1 MTKKVDTWMP
11 LLVDK
16 YLGDTTHLTTEQH
29 GAYLLLLMTMWKRD
43 GSLSNSDA
51 QLCAVTRLSPP
62 KWKAMKPV
70 LMEFFETDG
79 ESLTQKRL
87 TAELDRAKRTNGA
100 KSVAGLKGAAKR
112 WQSDGS
118 ANGNEH
124 GSANGIDMANGE
136 QTGWQTGA
144 PTHTPSSL
152 RSETLTEE
160 SDPHGISPTDGG
172 RVCLLMKRQGISD
185 IAPGH
190 PDLLA
195 LISAGASDEEFESAA
210 RTAVTKEKGFTYALG
225 VLKRQRIDA
234 AKTATQMHNGKLPA
248 TETAFARNRREMVEQ
263 MTGGRVSAKPPG
275 HSQTAMENVN
285 APDPL
290 ALG

>member
-70 LMEFFETDG
+70 LMEFFEIEG
-79 ESLTQKRL
+79 ESITQKRL

-118 ANGNEH
+118 ANGNDD
-124 GSANGIDMANGE
+124 GSANGMDMANGQ

-160 SDPHGISPTDGG
+160 PDPHGISPTDGG
-172 RVCLLMKRQGISD
+172 RVCLLMKRQGIAD

-195 LISAGASDEEFESAA
+195 LIAAGASDAEFENAA
-210 RTAVTKEKGFTYALG
+210 QTAVTKEKGFTYALG

-234 AKTATQMHNGKLPA
+234 AKSSAAMHRGKLPA
-248 TETAFARNRREMVEQ
+248 TETAFARGRREMVEQ

-275 HSQTAMENVN
+275 HGKTITENVN